1 MKNCVVKK
9 SVSINKY
16 IITILYIMTT
26 INTTE
31 LKSVKN
37 YALSINKS
45 VQWVY
50 KLIERGD
57 IKCIKI
63 DGSKF
68 IKIV

>member
-1 MKNCVVKK
+1 
-9 SVSINKY
+9 
-16 IITILYIMTT
+16 MTT

-57 IKCIKI
+57 IKSIKI